1 MPRIA
6 VGVTDPEPEDKAC
19 TSLVNL
25 RLQHQNCQ
33 AGAGGSLTSCILSAL
48 GGTLAQVYE

>member
-19 TSLVNL
+19 TSLVN
-25 RLQHQNCQ
+25 
-33 AGAGGSLTSCILSAL
+33 SCIPSAL